1 MADLFGIGTIAS
13 GMYNGTVN
21 LGLGIGNI
29 VSEQYTNEQNREM
42 QLKINRENAALAREL
57 NEKNR
62 QYELEDQ
69 KYLAQ
74 REDTALRRKAAEL
87 EALGINP
94 IMAGLAGG
102 QGAQS
107 QMVGARNTS
116 NMIAAEAPQATNAF
130 AAGAE
135 YLKNTNPFNEILAN
149 KKTLTEIEKIKA
161 DTKGSKTDNEGKRLD
176 NLHKMIELD
185 YAQERAEEELKEKIN
200 QNESL
205 EQALKTATRQYELMM
220 TEEQRRQ
227 AEHIMEQ
234 QLKEQEKKIREY
246 EQKINQAKDE
256 REQAELEQEMK
267 EFKFETG
274 IKIIDGIGNFVIK
287 GAEFGL
293 ELYDRHVRR
302 RDKNNRRYNN
312 KGSYRP

>member
-1 MADLFGIGTIAS
+1 MADLLGIGTIAS
-13 GMYNGTVN
+13 GLYNGTVN

-42 QLKINRENAALAREL
+42 QLKINRENAALTREL

-69 KYLAQ
+69 AYLAQ
-74 REDTALRRKAAEL
+74 REDTALQRKAAEL

-135 YLKNTNPFNEILAN
+135 FLKNTNPFTEILAN
-149 KKTLTEIEKIKA
+149 KRLLSEIKKNEA
-161 DTKGSKTDNEGKRLD
+161 DTNDTKTGTEGKRLD
-176 NLHKMIELD
+176 NISKMIELD
-185 YAQERAEEELKEKIN
+185 YAQDRAEQELKEKIN
-200 QNESL
+200 QNQSL
-205 EQALKTATRQYELMM
+205 EQAIKTATRQYEYMM
-220 TEEQRRQ
+220 NAEER
-227 AEHIMEQ
+227 AKANHIIEQ

-256 REQAELEQEMK
+256 REQAELEQEIK
-267 EFKFETG
+267 EFKVNTG
-274 IKIIDGIGNFVIK
+274 IKIIDSIGNFVVK
-287 GAEFGL
+287 GAEYGL
-293 ELYDRHVRR
+293 ELYDRHIRR
-302 RDKNNRRYNN
+302 RDRNNRRYNN
-312 KGSYRP
+312 RRNP

>member
-1 MADLFGIGTIAS
+1 MADLFGIGTLAS

-29 VSEQYTNEQNREM
+29 VSEQYTNEQNIKAQKE
-42 QLKINRENAALAREL
+42 INEQNIALAREL

-69 KYLAQ
+69 AYLAQ

-135 YLKNTNPFNEILAN
+135 YLKNTNPFREILEN
-149 KKTLTEIEKIKA
+149 KKTLTEIEKLKE
-161 DTKGSKTDNEGKRLD
+161 DTKGSKTGNEGKRLD
-176 NLHKMIELD
+176 NMQKTIELE
-185 YAQERAEEELKEKIN
+185 YAQDKAEQELIEKIN
-200 QNESL
+200 QNQSL
-205 EQALKTATRQYELMM
+205 EQAIKTATRQYELMM
-220 TEEQRRQ
+220 NAEER
-227 AEHIMEQ
+227 AKANHIIEQ
-234 QLKEQEKKIREY
+234 QLKEQEKRIREY
-246 EQKINQAKDE
+246 EQQLNQAKDE
-256 REQAELEQEMK
+256 REKQELEQEIK
-267 EFKFETG
+267 EFKVNTG
-274 IKIIDGIGNFVIK
+274 IKIIDSIGNFVVK
-287 GAEFGL
+287 GAEYGL
-293 ELYDRHVRR
+293 ELYDRHIRK
-302 RDKNNRRYNN
+302 RDRNNRRY
-312 KGSYRP
+312 RP